1 MRIAVGKVADIPSD
15 TCLPI
20 GDGQAI
26 VVRVGTEVR
35 AYRNRCAHQ
44 DAPLGNVPVRDG
56 VITCP
61 VHQWRYRVAD
71 GSHTGSSQKLEP
83 LPIEVFNGDLFVMIP
98 PVDSSRGRQRLLA
111 RDRDD
116 TWPNGLDR

>member
-1 MRIAVGKVADIPSD
+1 MRISVGKVADIPSN

-20 GDGQAI
+20 GDGRAI
-26 VVRVGTEVR
+26 VVCVGDEVR

-44 DAPLGNVPVRDG
+44 DAPLANVPVLDG

-61 VHQWRYRVAD
+61 VHQWQYRIAD
-71 GSHTGSSQKLEP
+71 GSHTGSSHKLEP
-83 LPIEVFNGDLFVMIP
+83 FPIEVFNGDLFVMMP
-98 PVDSSRGRQRLLA
+98 PTDSSGERERLLA

-116 TWPNGLDR
+116 TWPNGLSR